1 MAETPNTPYPIP
13 SPQYPL
19 SPFLPPMSWQI
30 CQCNDP
36 TCAFRFPAE
45 TEDERRRRC
54 PLCGSPT
61 DCTPIPLAK
70 EAESHSQSTPFE
82 PQLHLLLDNLR
93 SSYNVGSLFRTAD
106 GAGVG
111 QIHLCG
117 ITPTPAQPKV
127 MKTALGAGASLPWR
141 YHRNA
146 LHAAD
151 WLHDQGF
158 ALWALEIHPDAIS
171 IVDAPVAGPL
181 ALIIG
186 NEVTGVDPE
195 LLARCER
202 VVEIPMLG
210 RKRCLNVASAAA
222 IALYWLRFRSLGS

>member
-1 MAETPNTPYPIP
+1 MI
-13 SPQYPL
+13 
-19 SPFLPPMSWQI
+19 WQI

-36 TCAFRFPAE
+36 GCAFRFPAE
-45 TEDERRRRC
+45 TMDTRRHHC
-54 PLCGSPT
+54 PLCGTPTRCMPLVSSPGHEEIPIGGDT
-61 DCTPIPLAK
+61 DP
-70 EAESHSQSTPFE
+70 H
-82 PQLHLLLDNLR
+82 LHLILDNLR

-127 MKTALGAGASLPWR
+127 AKTALGAEKSVHWR

-151 WLHDQGF
+151 LLQAQGY
-158 ALWALEIHPDAIS
+158 ALWALEIHPNALS
-171 IVDAPVAGPL
+171 ILDAPVAGPL

-210 RKRCLNVASAAA
+210 HKRSLNVASAAA
-222 IALYWLRFRSLGS
+222 IAIYWLRFRSQ